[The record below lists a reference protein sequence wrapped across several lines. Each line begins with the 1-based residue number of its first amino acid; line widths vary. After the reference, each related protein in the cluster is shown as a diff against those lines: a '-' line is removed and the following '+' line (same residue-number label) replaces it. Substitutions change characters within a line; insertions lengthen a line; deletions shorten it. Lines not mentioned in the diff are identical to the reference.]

1 MRRLGSTELESLMR
15 LRLDRR
21 PSPVG
26 GLLIVSDEDGRLRA
40 LDFEDYEARMLRLLG
55 RHYGDFT
62 LTGGAAPAAVTQGL
76 DAYFA
81 GDLESP
87 ATLAAATGGTA
98 FQRAVWDALR
108 AIPPGQTESYGALAA
123 RLGKPGASRAVG
135 LANGSNPVAIIVPC
149 HRVIGANGSL
159 TGYAG
164 GMTRKTWL
172 LDHER
177 RFSAAA

>member
-1 MRRLGSTELESLMR
+1 MTMR
-15 LRLDRR
+15 LQLERR

-26 GLLIVSDEDGRLRA
+26 GLLIVSDETGHLRA
-40 LDFEDYEARMLRLLG
+40 LDFEDYELRMMRLLG
-55 RHYGDFT
+55 RHYGAVD
-62 LTGGAAPAAVTQGL
+62 LRAGAAPDAVVQGL
-76 DAYFA
+76 EAYFE
-81 GDLESP
+81 GDLGAAGALS
-87 ATLAAATGGTA
+87 AATGGTA
-98 FQRAVWDALR
+98 FQRAVWGALR
-108 AIPPGQTESYGALAA
+108 EIPPGRTESYGALAA

-177 RFSAAA
+177 RFASAA

>member
-1 MRRLGSTELESLMR
+1 MMR

-26 GLLIVSDEDGRLRA
+26 GLLIVSDEAGNLRA
-40 LDFEDYEARMLRLLG
+40 LDFEDYEARMMRLLV
-55 RHYGDFT
+55 RHYGAPEISHGAAPVAVTRSLEAYFEGD
-62 LTGGAAPAAVTQGL
+62 LAAPAA
-76 DAYFA
+76 
-81 GDLESP
+81 
-87 ATLAAATGGTA
+87 LAATTGGTA
-98 FQRAVWDALR
+98 FQRAVWEALR
-108 AIPPGQTESYGALAA
+108 AIPAGRTESYGALAA

-177 RFSAAA
+177 RFATAA